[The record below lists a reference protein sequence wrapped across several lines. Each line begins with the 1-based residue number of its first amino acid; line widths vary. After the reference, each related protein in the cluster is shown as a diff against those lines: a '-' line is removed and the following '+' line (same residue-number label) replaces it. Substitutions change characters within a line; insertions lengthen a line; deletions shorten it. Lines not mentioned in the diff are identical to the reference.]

1 MKKLKKIIGL
11 GALIGLI
18 ALPGLVSAN
27 HQSTGGSSKS
37 PSQNRPDTA
46 TVAVE
51 VEKPDSVSPVADNGA
66 LASLEPA
73 ALVDGTTG
81 GSLKVKNIT
90 APSAFS
96 KTGAGIKNLIKLKY
110 PGQTIKKI
118 VAEKNDGKVI
128 YEIYLVSGQ
137 KLKLPDIKL

>member
-27 HQSTGGSSKS
+27 HQTPNGSSKS

-46 TVAVE
+46 TVVVE
-51 VEKPDSVSPVADNGA
+51 VEKPNTVSSAADDGA
-66 LASLEPA
+66 IAPLEPA
-73 ALVDGTTG
+73 ALVDGSTG
-81 GSLKVKNIT
+81 SSLKVKNIT
-90 APSAFS
+90 GSAALR
-96 KTGAGIKNLIKLKY
+96 KTGANIKDLLKLKY

-118 VAEKNDGKVI
+118 VAEKNDGKII
-128 YEIYLVSGQ
+128 YEIYFVSGQ
-137 KLKLPDIKL
+137 KLKLPVIKL